1 MRPLAHFVRDYWQA
15 AFHGNL
21 RRVRG
26 ISAGRSAC
34 ILILLIGTAP
44 ALARDDAAYQF
55 TLAKMHAAE
64 GEYPEAVQAFKAAIE
79 LEPRDP
85 YIRLEFADF
94 LSRTGRSRQGAEEA
108 DKGLALDVEN
118 LDSLRAVSQIRL
130 ELAPRDP
137 RSLQIAKDALERLRQ
152 LAPDDTVSMLTL
164 SRVYLSENAPAKAVE
179 ALEEAAKYS
188 PNHPTIHRMLVEALV
203 RSGNAERAKEILPQ
217 ILARDPSFVEGRV
230 ALARILSDG
239 GDRDG
244 AIQLLRDAPRE
255 EAADGESQYLLA
267 SELYRRAAA
276 GRDTRS
282 AELEDL
288 GQAAELIE
296 AILGAQP
303 THLRAQYLR
312 ALILAEQSKR
322 DEAIAELRKLHE
334 VAPQELRVQVTTELA
349 ELLEQ
354 EGRVSEAASLLS
366 EMAEDMRS
374 ASGSA
379 LSSDRIWLEVAR
391 LHGRHRD
398 WQALHEAAERLL
410 TADEQDLRREG
421 LLLAAEALHQLDRSD
436 EALQLLKR
444 GEEQFD
450 DTTRLD
456 LKRAEILIAKGD
468 KGEADKILSQV
479 GTRADAPTLLAL
491 AQFHLEHEDPARMI
505 PILKRLLE
513 AKAEDVETPL
523 RREIVFLLADSL
535 TKTGRPRDALKT
547 LQADEALFAD
557 AGDLERQ
564 RHKLEQ
570 AEVLEVLGRDE
581 EARQLLDQLAAGND
595 RQAVLLLVQYYQE
608 RSRFEDM
615 VPILRRAI
623 DASEAVGG
631 RPGDI
636 DLVFSLGV
644 ANERLGRRPEAE
656 SAFEHVLALDP
667 DDGRTLNYLGYMWA
681 DRGENLERAL
691 ELIQRAV
698 ALEPDNG
705 AYVDSLGWVYFRLGR
720 LTEARRHLE
729 EAARLLP
736 EDATILEHLGDLYVA
751 LEIPEKA
758 REIYRRALAKDDE
771 NVEGLKRKLARLETG
786 P

>member
-1 MRPLAHFVRDYWQA
+1 
-15 AFHGNL
+15 
-21 RRVRG
+21 VRG
-26 ISAGRSAC
+26 ISAGH
-34 ILILLIGTAP
+34 LVWLLGLLIGAGP
-44 ALARDDAAYQF
+44 ALAGDGAAYQF

-64 GEYPEAVQAFKAAIE
+64 GEYPEAIQAFKAAID

-94 LSRTGRSRQGAEEA
+94 LSRTGRSRQAADEAEKA
-108 DKGLALDVEN
+108 LALDVDN
-118 LDSLRAVSQIRL
+118 LDSLRAVGQIRL

-137 RSLQIAKDALERLRQ
+137 RSLEIARDAFERLRK
-152 LAPDDTVSMLTL
+152 LEPSDTASMLTL
-164 SRVYLSENAPAKAVE
+164 SRLYLSENEPAKAVE
-179 ALEEAAKYS
+179 ALEEAAAYS

-203 RSGNAERAKEILPQ
+203 RSGNEQRAREILPR
-217 ILARDPSFVEGRV
+217 ILAHDPTFLEGRL

-239 GDRDG
+239 GDRDA
-244 AIQLLRDAPRE
+244 AIQLLRDTPAE
-255 EAADGESQYLLA
+255 ESGDPDTQYLLA

-288 GQAAELIE
+288 EQAAGLIDG
-296 AILGAQP
+296 ILSAQP
-303 THLRAQYLR
+303 THLRAHYLR
-312 ALILAEQSKR
+312 ALVLAQQSKR

-354 EGRVSEAASLLS
+354 EGRVSEAASLLA
-366 EMAEDMRS
+366 EMAEDLRS

-398 WQALHEAAERLL
+398 WQALYEAAERLL
-410 TADEQDLRREG
+410 SANEQELRREG
-421 LLLAAEALHQLDRSD
+421 LLLAAEALHQLDRSG
-436 EALQLLKR
+436 EALQLLRR

-456 LKRAEILIAKGD
+456 LKRAEILLAQGQR
-468 KGEADKILSQV
+468 GEADKILTQLGGRS
-479 GTRADAPTLLAL
+479 DAPTLLAL

-513 AKAEDVETPL
+513 ASEEDVEAPL

-535 TKTGRPRDALKT
+535 TKIGRPRDALKT
-547 LQADEALFAD
+547 LQGEEALFAD
-557 AGDLERQ
+557 AGELERQ
-564 RHKLEQ
+564 RHQLEQ
-570 AEVLEVLGRDE
+570 AEVLEALGRDE

-608 RSRFEDM
+608 RSRFADM
-615 VPILRRAI
+615 IPILKRAI
-623 DASEAVGG
+623 EASEAAGG

-644 ANERLGRRPEAE
+644 ANERLGLHAEAE
-656 SAFEHVLALDP
+656 AAFLRVLVLDP

-681 DRGENLERAL
+681 DRGEKLDQAL

-705 AYVDSLGWVYFRLGR
+705 AYVDSLGWAFYRLGR
-720 LTEARRHLE
+720 LPEAQRHLE

-736 EDATILEHLGDLYVA
+736 DDATILEHLGDLYVA

-771 NVEGLKRKLARLETG
+771 NVEGLRRKLARLETG
-786 P
+786 S